1 MDVGERGRRGE
12 GEADDI
18 ERGERGRE
26 YRANV
31 GVVAGVLWHCVV
43 EAWRRR
49 EVTAVDVPQRGVT
62 HDKRIKIKPTL
73 DNKLVNIIT
82 SLVLLLS
89 CFVSPLVDGI
99 GQYHG
104 SSQTRV

>member
-1 MDVGERGRRGE
+1 MGERGRWGD
-12 GEADDI
+12 GKDDNI

-31 GVVAGVLWHCVV
+31 GVVAGVLWRCVV

-49 EVTAVDVPQRGVT
+49 EVTAVDVPQLGVT
-62 HDKRIKIKPTL
+62 HDKRLKIKPTL

-82 SLVLLLS
+82 SFVLS
-89 CFVSPLVDGI
+89 
-99 GQYHG
+99 
-104 SSQTRV
+104 